1 MKRNKPK
8 QYPMDGPSL
17 EAQRMM
23 EQPQKNHRWLK
34 HYFKTHPNMRPETKA
49 VLDLR

>member
-1 MKRNKPK
+1 MKKQRQK

-17 EAQRMM
+17 EAQRKM
-23 EQPQKNHRWLK
+23 EQPQKNRAWLR
-34 HYFKTHPNMRPETKA
+34 HYFKSRSNMRPETVA